1 MEDQGLTM
9 DEIAVKSGRDNRP
22 AMKNI
27 GAVRF
32 RILSLGFLVFVM
44 VSLSFAVTAI
54 QLVRNGKSNFTIFVP
69 AGSPGAVAASADT
82 LRHYIHEISGADL
95 PLTPV
100 RTKRGSQIIIEV
112 GNSSDRKFN
121 IDRLG
126 DDGFR
131 IKTVGKNIF
140 VTARTVRGIRN
151 AVYSFLEQYL
161 GCRYFS
167 PDAQVIPHRPSI
179 MLGNID
185 DTQIPP
191 FTFRISYYG
200 EAFERRYIEWQ
211 KLSNEPRDSAG
222 GFVISSDWGMWVHT
236 LERLV
241 PPDRYFESHPEYF
254 AYKNGIRIP
263 DQLCLSNPEVL
274 RLAIAA
280 LQSATEKNPS
290 ARYWSVSQMDNYGFC
305 ECANCRAFDSIEG
318 SPNGSVIRFVNKVA
332 AAFPE
337 KIISTLAYQ
346 YSRKAPSH
354 VKPAKNVN
362 IMLCTIECDRSKPIE
377 ADTSQGSFL
386 RDLKDWT
393 ALTHNI
399 IVWDYVINF
408 SHVVMPFPNFQVLQ
422 PNIRLFAKYGVKM
435 LFEQGWPP
443 GSGEMEELRVY
454 LLSHLMWNPGCD
466 AESLMHDFL
475 GGYYGPSGKYVER
488 YIRLQTESL
497 NKSGKALTLYEP
509 PGAHSGDYLSPE
521 MLKEYQTL
529 LDSASAAASGD
540 SVLDHRVEMVR
551 QSVRYATL
559 EVAKKMVMTEGW
571 LFEKTPSGTYAPRKG
586 MMKILDDFT
595 AAAIK
600 YGPPRLN
607 ESNNSPDEYSAKMVE
622 YFQKGVINHRGV
634 GKKIQFGIPPS
645 PKYPAS
651 GPATL
656 LDGVRGTED
665 YQMLW
670 LGWEGTDMSATIDLD
685 TLQEITSVG
694 VDCLDDNQSWILF
707 PEEIAVATSDDEKTF
722 TDAGT
727 IENPEVRKP
736 VAKQTKTFLLNLQ
749 HPVKARYVKVTA
761 KNVRDVPAWRGVQ
774 GLAWIFVDEIIIR

>member
-1 MEDQGLTM
+1 M
-9 DEIAVKSGRDNRP
+9 DDITVIRGRDHRP
-22 AMKNI
+22 APKNI
-27 GAVRF
+27 GVIRF
-32 RILSLGFLVFVM
+32 RILSLGLLLFIMVPFCFAAASIRLV
-44 VSLSFAVTAI
+44 SK
-54 QLVRNGKSNFTIFVP
+54 GKSNFTIFVP
-69 AGSPGAVAASADT
+69 AGAPAAVAASADT
-82 LRHYIHEISGADL
+82 LRRYIHEISGADL
-95 PLTPV
+95 PLT
-100 RTKRGSQIIIEV
+100 RFRRKDGRQIVIEV
-112 GNSSDRKFN
+112 GKSSDRKLN
-121 IDRLG
+121 INRLG

-140 VTARTVRGIRN
+140 VTAKTVRGIRN

-161 GCRYFS
+161 GCRYFG

-179 MLGNID
+179 ILGDID
-185 DTQIPP
+185 TTEIPP
-191 FTFRISYYG
+191 FTFRVSYYN

-211 KLSNEPRDSAG
+211 KLSNEPRDSVG
-222 GFVISSDWGMWVHT
+222 GIVISSDWGMWVHT
-236 LERLV
+236 LERLI
-241 PPDRYFESHPEYF
+241 PPDRYFASHPEYF
-254 AYKNGIRIP
+254 AYRNGIRIP

-280 LQSATEKNPS
+280 LQSAIEKNPS

-305 ECANCRAFDSIEG
+305 ECADCRAVDSIEG
-318 SPNGSVIRFVNKVA
+318 SPSGSVIRFVNRVA

-354 VKPAKNVN
+354 VKPGKNVN
-362 IMLCTIECDRSKPIE
+362 VMLCTIECDRSKPIE

-386 RDLKDWT
+386 LDLRDWT

-435 LFEQGWPP
+435 LFEQGWTA

-454 LLSHLMWNPGCD
+454 LLSHLMWNPGYD
-466 AESLMHDFL
+466 TDSLMHDFL
-475 GGYYGPSGKYVER
+475 GGYYGPAGKYIER

-497 NKSGKALTLYEP
+497 NKSGRALTLYEP
-509 PGAHSGDYLSPE
+509 PGVHSGDYLSPE
-521 MLKEYQTL
+521 MLKEYRAL
-529 LDSASAAASGD
+529 LDSASAAAGGD
-540 SVLDHRVEMVR
+540 SVIAHRVEMVR

-559 EVAKKMVMTEGW
+559 EVAKKMVMTDSW
-571 LFEKTPSGTYAPRKG
+571 LFDKTPSGTYVPRRD
-586 MMKILDDFT
+586 MMNILSEFT
-595 AAAIK
+595 STAKK
-600 YGPPRLN
+600 YGPPRLH
-607 ESNNSPDEYSAKMVE
+607 ESNNSPDEYSAEMVE
-622 YFQKGVINHRGV
+622 YFQKGIVNHLGV

-645 PKYPAS
+645 PKYPAD

-656 LDGVRGTED
+656 IDGVRGTED

-685 TLQEITSVG
+685 TVREIASVG

-707 PEEIAVATSDDEKTF
+707 PENIIVATSDDGKTF
-722 TDAGT
+722 TDAG
-727 IENPEVRKP
+727 IVENPDADKQVQ
-736 VAKQTKTFLLNLQ
+736 KQTKTFTLNLQ

-774 GLAWIFVDEIIIR
+774 GLAWVFVDEIIIR

>member
-1 MEDQGLTM
+1 MID
-9 DEIAVKSGRDNRP
+9 DIAVKRGRDRRP
-22 AMKNI
+22 ALKNI
-27 GAVRF
+27 SLVQLRA
-32 RILSLGFLVFVM
+32 LSLGFLLFVM
-44 VSLSFAVTAI
+44 GPLCFAATSIRLVS
-54 QLVRNGKSNFTIFVP
+54 NGKSSFTIFVAADAP
-69 AGSPGAVAASADT
+69 AAVAASADT
-82 LRHYIHEISGADL
+82 LGHYIHEISGADL
-95 PLTPV
+95 PLSRL
-100 RTKRGSQIIIEV
+100 RTKKGGQIVIEV
-112 GNSSDRKFN
+112 GKSSDRKFDIN
-121 IDRLG
+121 RLG

-140 VTARTVRGIRN
+140 MTARTVRGIRN

-161 GCRYFS
+161 GCRYFA
-167 PDAQVIPHRPSI
+167 PDAQFIPHPSSI
-179 MLGNID
+179 ILGNID
-185 DTQIPP
+185 TTEIPP
-191 FTFRISYYG
+191 FTFRVPYYG

-211 KLSNEPRDSAG
+211 RLSNEPRDSAG
-222 GFVISSDWGMWVHT
+222 GIVISSDWGMWVHT
-236 LERLV
+236 LERLI
-241 PPDRYFESHPEYF
+241 PPERYFASHPEYF
-254 AYKNGIRIP
+254 AYKNGIRIS

-274 RLAIAA
+274 RLATTA
-280 LQSATEKNPS
+280 LAVAIEQNPGR
-290 ARYWSVSQMDNYGFC
+290 RYWSVSQMDNYGFC
-305 ECANCRAFDSIEG
+305 ECADCRGVDSIEG
-318 SPNGSVIRFVNKVA
+318 SQSGSVIRFVNKVA
-332 AAFPE
+332 AEFPE

-386 RDLKDWT
+386 LDLRDWT

-422 PNIRLFAKYGVKM
+422 PNLRLFAKYGVKM

-475 GGYYGPSGKYVER
+475 GRYYGPSGKYIEQ

-497 NKSGKALTLYEP
+497 NKSDRALTLYEP
-509 PGAHSGDYLSPE
+509 PGVHSGDYLSPG

-540 SVLDHRVEMVR
+540 SVLARRVEMVK

-559 EVAKKMVMTEGW
+559 EVAKKMVMTDGW
-571 LFEKTPSGTYAPRKG
+571 LFEKTPSGTYAPRKD

-595 AAAIK
+595 ATAKK
-600 YGPPRLN
+600 YGPPRLH
-607 ESNNSPDEYSAKMVE
+607 ESGNSPDEYSAKMRE
-622 YFQKGVINHRGV
+622 YFQRGVVNHLGV
-634 GKKIQFGIPPS
+634 GKKIQFGISPS
-645 PKYPAS
+645 PKYPAN

-656 LDGVRGTED
+656 VDGVRGTED

-670 LGWEGTDMSATIDLD
+670 LGWEGTDMSATVDLD
-685 TLQEITSVG
+685 TTQVITSVG
-694 VDCLDDNQSWILF
+694 VDCLDDNQSWIFF
-707 PEEIAVATSDDEKTF
+707 PEKIEIAVSVDGKAF
-722 TDAGT
+722 VDAGM
-727 IENPEVRKP
+727 IENPDARKQ
-736 VAKQTKTFLLNLQ
+736 VAKQTKTFLLNMPAPL
-749 HPVKARYVKVTA
+749 HARYVRVA
-761 KNVRDVPAWRGVQ
+761 ARNVAEVPAWRGVK
-774 GLAWIFVDEIIIR
+774 GLAWVFVDEIIIR